1 MSLLLFIRDA
11 VPITHNGVR
20 NAQNEPLFRPI
31 LSPGCQYQSGSKF
44 YLWQITPHPVK
55 GNELMKRLP
64 VGIQT
69 FRDIVQN
76 DYLYVDKTEKI
87 FDLVNN
93 PKGVYFFSRPRRFG
107 KSLLISTLNEI
118 FEGEKELFKDLWISK
133 ADYAWEKHPV
143 VRIDFSKS
151 KAKNSNELINYIV
164 YQLDKTALQYGIK
177 LEQTQYDIKF
187 DELLTKLS
195 EINKVVVL
203 IDEYDK
209 PVIDNIENK
218 QLAIELR
225 EILKGFYTI
234 IKACDE
240 HIRFVLLTGV
250 SKFSKAGVFSGLNNL
265 KDISMNAGYSSLL
278 GITRQEM
285 ESCFKEHIDQFLESE
300 GIDKSELIKKIKYW
314 YDGFCFSRSCEKVF
328 NPFSLLLLFDNS
340 EFSNYWFESATPSFL
355 IKVIKEKDFDITRLK
370 EMEVRE
376 ESFGT
381 YELENLAVLPLL
393 FQTGYLTIKEYDKDF
408 MTYILGYPNFEVEN
422 SFQYSL
428 LSSYS
433 GIHVDG
439 YLIDLIRTLR
449 NEDFETFFDTLKIFF
464 ADIPYDLH
472 IKKEKY
478 YQTVFYLIFS
488 LIGLKVEAE
497 VKTNKGRIDAVIID
511 KDIYIFEFKF
521 NGDKDQALN
530 QIKEKK
536 YFEKYQG
543 KGKKIYLFGVEFAD
557 RNVGEWVVEKTF

>member
-1 MSLLLFIRDA
+1 
-11 VPITHNGVR
+11 
-20 NAQNEPLFRPI
+20 
-31 LSPGCQYQSGSKF
+31 
-44 YLWQITPHPVK
+44 
-55 GNELMKRLP
+55 MKRLP

-93 PKGVYFFSRPRRFG
+93 PKGVYFLSRPRRFG

-118 FEGEKELFKDLWISK
+118 FEGNKELFKGLWIYK

-143 VRIDFSKS
+143 VRIDFSKE
-151 KAKNSNELINYIV
+151 KAENKDDLKGFIL
-164 YQLDKTALQYGIK
+164 YQLKNIADKYGISLTRDK
-177 LEQTQYDIKF
+177 YYEAF
-187 DELLTKLS
+187 DELLTQLS
-195 EINKVVVL
+195 QINKVVVL

-209 PVIDNIENK
+209 PIIDNIENK
-218 QLAIELR
+218 ELAIELR

-240 HIRFVLLTGV
+240 YIRFVLLTGV

-265 KDISMNAGYSSLL
+265 EDISMDARYSSLL
-278 GITRQEM
+278 GITQEEM
-285 ESCFKEHIDQFLESE
+285 EGSFKEYIDQFAESE
-300 GIDKSELIKKIKYW
+300 GSSKSELIEKITYW

-328 NPFSLLLLFDNS
+328 NPFSVLLLFKKLS
-340 EFSNYWFESATPSFL
+340 FGNYWFESATPSFL
-355 IKVIKEKDFDITRLK
+355 IKLMKEKNFDIKRLK

-376 ESFGT
+376 ESFGA

-393 FQTGYLTIKEYDKDF
+393 FQTGYLTIKEYDKDL

-428 LSSYS
+428 LNSYS

-439 YLIDLIRTLR
+439 YLIDLIRALR
-449 NEDFETFFDTLKIFF
+449 NDDFETFFDTLRIFF

-472 IKKEKY
+472 INREKY
-478 YQTVFYLIFS
+478 YQTIFYLIFS
-488 LIGLKVEAE
+488 LIGLKVKAE

-521 NGDKDQALN
+521 DGDKDQALN
-530 QIKEKK
+530 QIKDKK

-543 KGKKIYLFGVEFAD
+543 VGKEIYLFGVAFTD
-557 RNVGEWVVEKTF
+557 RNIGDWALEKL

>member
-1 MSLLLFIRDA
+1 
-11 VPITHNGVR
+11 
-20 NAQNEPLFRPI
+20 
-31 LSPGCQYQSGSKF
+31 
-44 YLWQITPHPVK
+44 
-55 GNELMKRLP
+55 MKRLP
-64 VGIQT
+64 IGIQT

-93 PKGVYFFSRPRRFG
+93 PKGVYFLSRPRRFG

-118 FEGEKELFKDLWISK
+118 FEGNKDLFKGLWIYE

-151 KAKNSNELINYIV
+151 KARNSDELINYIV
-164 YQLDKTALQYGIK
+164 YQLDKTAQLYGIT

-195 EINKVVVL
+195 GINKVVVL

-209 PVIDNIENK
+209 PIIDNIENK
-218 QLAIELR
+218 ELAIELR

-240 HIRFVLLTGV
+240 YIRFVLLTGV

-265 KDISMNAGYSSLL
+265 KDISMDTRYSSLL

-285 ESCFKEHIDQFLESE
+285 ESSFKEYIDQFAKTEDVS
-300 GIDKSELIKKIKYW
+300 KSELVEKITCW

-328 NPFSLLLLFDNS
+328 NPFSILLLFDNAR
-340 EFSNYWFESATPSFL
+340 FSNYWFESATPSFL
-355 IKVIKEKDFDITRLK
+355 IKLIKEKEFDLTGLDGVNIS
-370 EMEVRE
+370 
-376 ESFGT
+376 ESAFSS
-381 YELENLAVLPLL
+381 YEIENLKIIPIL
-393 FQTGYLTIKEYDKDF
+393 FQTGYLTITKYNKERMEY
-408 MTYILGYPNFEVEN
+408 TLAYPNFEVKN
-422 SFQYSL
+422 SMTECLAEAYSFVEREL
-428 LSSYS
+428 V
-433 GIHVDG
+433 HG
-439 YLIDLIRTLR
+439 YAWKLIDALR
-449 NEDFETFFDTLKIFF
+449 DQDFETFFDTLRIFF
-464 ADIPYDLH
+464 ANIPYDLQ
-472 IKKEKY
+472 ISKEKY

-521 NGDKDQALN
+521 EGDKDQALN
-530 QIKEKK
+530 QIKDKR

-543 KGKKIYLFGVEFAD
+543 EGKKIYLFGVEFAD
-557 RNVGEWVVEKTF
+557 RNVGEWVVEKTP

>member
-1 MSLLLFIRDA
+1 
-11 VPITHNGVR
+11 
-20 NAQNEPLFRPI
+20 
-31 LSPGCQYQSGSKF
+31 
-44 YLWQITPHPVK
+44 
-55 GNELMKRLP
+55 MKRLP
-64 VGIQT
+64 IGIQT

-93 PKGVYFFSRPRRFG
+93 PKGVYFLSRPRRFG

-118 FEGEKELFKDLWISK
+118 FEGNKELFNDQWIYN

-151 KAKNSNELINYIV
+151 KARNSDELINYIV
-164 YQLDKTALQYGIK
+164 YQLDKTAQLYGIT

-195 EINKVVVL
+195 GINKVVVL

-209 PVIDNIENK
+209 PIIDNIENK
-218 QLAIELR
+218 ELAIELR

-240 HIRFVLLTGV
+240 YIRFVLLTGV
-250 SKFSKAGVFSGLNNL
+250 SKFSRAGVFSGLNNL
-265 KDISMNAGYSSLL
+265 KDLSMGMKYSSLL
-278 GITRQEM
+278 GITREEM
-285 ESCFKEHIDQFLESE
+285 EDSFKDHIDQFAESE
-300 GIDKSELIKKIKYW
+300 GVSKPELIEKITDW
-314 YDGFCFSRSCEKVF
+314 YNGFCFSGTCEKVF
-328 NPFSLLLLFDNS
+328 NPFSMLLLFDNAR
-340 EFSNYWFESATPSFL
+340 FSNYWFESATPSFL
-355 IKVIKEKDFDITRLK
+355 IKLIKEKELDLKRLDGIK
-370 EMEVRE
+370 VD
-376 ESFGT
+376 ESAFSS
-381 YELENLAVLPLL
+381 YEIENLKVVPIL
-393 FQTGYLTIKEYDKDF
+393 FQTGYLTITDYDKER
-408 MTYILGYPNFEVEN
+408 MEYTLAYPNFEVKN
-422 SFQYSL
+422 SMTKCLAEAYSFVEREL
-428 LSSYS
+428 V
-433 GIHVDG
+433 HG
-439 YLIDLIRTLR
+439 YAWNLIDALR
-449 NEDFETFFDTLKIFF
+449 GHDFDTFFDTLRIFF
-464 ADIPYDLH
+464 ANIPYDLQ
-472 IKKEKY
+472 ISKEKY

-521 NGDKDQALN
+521 DGDKDQALN
-530 QIKEKK
+530 QIKDKK

-557 RNVGEWVVEKTF
+557 RNVGEWVVELTADL

>member
-1 MSLLLFIRDA
+1 
-11 VPITHNGVR
+11 
-20 NAQNEPLFRPI
+20 
-31 LSPGCQYQSGSKF
+31 
-44 YLWQITPHPVK
+44 
-55 GNELMKRLP
+55 MKRLP
-64 VGIQT
+64 IGIQT

-76 DYLYVDKTEKI
+76 DYLYVDKTKKL
-87 FDLVNN
+87 FDLVSN

-107 KSLLISTLNEI
+107 KSLLISMLNEI
-118 FEGEKELFKDLWISK
+118 FEGEKELFNGLWIYK
-133 ADYAWEKHPV
+133 ADYAWKKHPV

-151 KAKNSNELINYIV
+151 KARNDSELINYIV
-164 YQLDKTALQYGIK
+164 YQLDKIALQYGIR

-195 EINKVVVL
+195 GINKVVVL

-209 PVIDNIENK
+209 PIIDNIENK
-218 QLAIELR
+218 DLAVELR

-278 GITRQEM
+278 GITLQEM
-285 ESCFKEHIDQFLESE
+285 ESCFKEHIDQLLESE
-300 GIDKSELIKKIKYW
+300 EGINKFELIKKITYW

-328 NPFSLLLLFDNS
+328 NPFSMLLLFDNA
-340 EFSNYWFESATPSFL
+340 EFGNYWFESATPSFL
-355 IKVIKEKDFDITRLK
+355 IKLIKEKSFDIKKIQGL
-370 EMEVRE
+370 EVRE
-376 ESFGT
+376 ENFST
-381 YELENLAVLPLL
+381 YEIESLSAVPLL
-393 FQTGYLTIKEYDKDF
+393 FQTGYLTIKEYDNDF
-408 MTYILGYPNFEVEN
+408 MTYRLGYPNFEVEN
-422 SFQYSL
+422 SFQYAL
-428 LSSYS
+428 LRSYS
-433 GIHVDG
+433 YTETNG
-439 YLIDLIRTLR
+439 YLVSLIRSLR
-449 NEDFETFFDTLKIFF
+449 NDDFNAFFETLKVFF

-472 IKKEKY
+472 IDMEKY
-478 YQTVFYLIFS
+478 YQTIFYLIFS

-521 NGDKDQALN
+521 NGDKNKALR
-530 QIKEKK
+530 QINDKK

-543 KGKKIYLFGVEFAD
+543 AGKETYLFGVEFAD
-557 RNVGEWVVEKTF
+557 RNVGEWVVEKI